1 MMFSQKK
8 INAMNLIRQEFNY
21 INSHPS
27 ANIGVTVGIPD
38 ETNPFHWTATMIG
51 PKDTSYKSGFFILDI
66 DFPDDYPDHPPEICF
81 RTPIYHVNVNPNKSY
96 EKGAETLGHIC
107 ISTLN
112 WWSPEYRMMEV
123 LTNIFGL
130 FYMANPES
138 PYGRDRASE
147 FTENRALHEE
157 KIVFF
162 TKKYANPRNANIET
176 KYNQSW
182 DFSYGY

>member
-1 MMFSQKK
+1 MFSQKK

-66 DFPDDYPDHPPEICF
+66 DFPDDYPEHPPEICF
-81 RTPIYHVNVNPNKSY
+81 RTPIYHVNVNPIKSDIGG
-96 EKGAETLGHIC
+96 ESLGHVC

-112 WWSPEYRMMEV
+112 WWRPDYRIREV

-130 FYMANPES
+130 FYMANPDS
-138 PYGRDRASE
+138 PYGLDRASE
-147 FTENRALHEE
+147 FRNNRELHEK
-157 KIVFF
+157 KIRFF
-162 TKKYANPRNANIET
+162 TKKYANPMSNNST
-176 KYNQSW
+176 KFYNESW
-182 DFSYGY
+182 DFTYNP